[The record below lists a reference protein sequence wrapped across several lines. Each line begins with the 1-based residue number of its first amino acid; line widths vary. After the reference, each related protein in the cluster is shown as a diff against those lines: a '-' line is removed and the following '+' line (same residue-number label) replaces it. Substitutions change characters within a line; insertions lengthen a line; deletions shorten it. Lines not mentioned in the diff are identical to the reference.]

1 MYSIFRKEVNTF
13 FSTLIG
19 YLVIGQFL
27 FYLGAV
33 MFVFPDSSL
42 LNFGYASMDQLFS
55 FAPQIFIFLIPAISM
70 SAFAEEQKSGT
81 MELLATQPLT
91 DWQIILGKFFA
102 NLALVIFALI
112 PTVLYYYTVYQ
123 LGNPKGNLDSGAIA
137 GSYMGLVFLAA
148 AFIGIGLF
156 ASTLTKDQIVS
167 FILATFLCVVFYYGF
182 QLISTLPIFMGKL
195 DYLVQMIGIDY
206 HYDSMSRGVFDSR
219 DIIYFFSLT
228 FFFIFLTKLSLERRN
243 W

>member
-1 MYSIFRKEVNTF
+1 MYSIFRKEINTF

-33 MFVFPDSSL
+33 MFIFPDSSL

-70 SAFAEEQKSGT
+70 STFAEEQKSGT
-81 MELLATQPLT
+81 MELLATQPLS
-91 DWQIILGKFFA
+91 DWKIILGKFFA
-102 NLALVIFALI
+102 NVALVVFALI

-123 LGNPKGNLDSGAIA
+123 LGNPKGNLDSGAIM
-137 GSYMGLVFLAA
+137 GSYMGLVFLAS
-148 AFIGIGLF
+148 AFTAIGIF
-156 ASTLTKDQIVS
+156 ASSLTKDQIVA
-167 FILATFLCVVFYYGF
+167 FILATFLCVIFYYGF
-182 QLISTLPIFMGKL
+182 QLISTLPIFMGRS

-219 DIIYFFSLT
+219 DVIYFFSLT
-228 FFFIFLTKLSLERRN
+228 FFFIFLTKLSLESRN

>member
-1 MYSIFRKEVNTF
+1 MYSIFKKEINTF

-19 YLVIGQFL
+19 YLVVGQFL

-33 MFVFPDSSL
+33 MFIFPDSSL
-42 LNFGYASMDQLFS
+42 LNFGYATLDQLFS

-70 SAFAEEQKSGT
+70 SSFAKEQESRT
-81 MELLATQPLT
+81 IELLATQPLS
-91 DWQIILGKFFA
+91 DWKIILGKFFA
-102 NLALVIFALI
+102 NLALVVFALI

-123 LGNPKGNLDSGAIA
+123 LGSPKGNLDSGAILA
-137 GSYMGLVFLAA
+137 SYFGLVFLAA
-148 AFIGIGLF
+148 AFTAIGVF
-156 ASTLTKDQIVS
+156 ASTLTKDQIVA

-182 QLISTLPIFMGKL
+182 NLISTLPVFIGKS
-195 DYLVQMIGIDY
+195 DYIVQMIGIDY

-219 DIIYFFSLT
+219 DVIYFLSLT